1 MQKTDLAPGELPA
14 DFMPDRDTI
23 QWVLNELGELLDT
36 RAAERKKN
44 KKRAFK
50 ADEMIA
56 ATGRYILGRYALLR
70 RGISADLNSTS

>member
-23 QWVLNELGELLDT
+23 QWMLNELGDLLES
-36 RAAERKKN
+36 RASDRKK
-44 KKRAFK
+44 KHPLKS
-50 ADEMIA
+50 DEMIA